1 MEYKVWLSA
10 FKTVFVSVCVR
21 GGERDSLPV
30 GNNHWLGQK
39 QSARG
44 LLSHTEACHQ
54 TCKWSQQLIDYI
66 LQDHR
71 SSAMTL
77 RAASPWSS
85 MVQSMF
91 TSVLWGHCRNLATSD
106 QTGLW
111 YWCCCCPVRHSVT
124 FLQLYPGGIL
134 FNVQH
139 SKTRSIWT
147 VNPDF
152 RSPLLLP
159 LEKCSLSI

>member
-10 FKTVFVSVCVR
+10 FKTLFVSVCVR
-21 GGERDSLPV
+21 GRERLTSC
-30 GNNHWLGQK
+30 WK
-39 QSARG
+39 QPLIGAEAISKRLIIAHRG
-44 LLSHTEACHQ
+44 LPSDLQMITTANWLHSTGSQVLSITMILHGPVHVYCCALR
-54 TCKWSQQLIDYI
+54 TCLIN
-66 LQDHR
+66 LCSH
-71 SSAMTL
+71 
-77 RAASPWSS
+77 
-85 MVQSMF
+85 
-91 TSVLWGHCRNLATSD
+91 NLATSN

-111 YWCCCCPVRHSVT
+111 YWCCCCPVRHSMT

-139 SKTRSIWT
+139 SDTRSIWT